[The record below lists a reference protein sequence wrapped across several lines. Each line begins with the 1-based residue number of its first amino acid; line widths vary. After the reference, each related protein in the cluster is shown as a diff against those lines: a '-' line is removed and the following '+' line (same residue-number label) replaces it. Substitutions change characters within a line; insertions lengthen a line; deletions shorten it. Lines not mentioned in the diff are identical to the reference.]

1 MHGAANMTAWHEE
14 FPQEPGLRYLNHA
27 AVAPWP
33 RRASQAVC
41 TFAEQNL
48 RVGARDYP
56 QWLQLEQRLRQR
68 LARLLNAPSTADV
81 ALVKN
86 TSEALS
92 FVAFGLDWRAGDQVV
107 ISDQEFPS
115 NRVVWEA
122 LRPQGVEVIEVD
134 ISGEDPE
141 QALLA
146 ACTPRTRLLAI
157 SAVQYASGLRL
168 DMPRLGAGCR
178 KRGMLL
184 CIDAI
189 QQLGVQPFDVQASQ
203 CAFAMADGHKWMLGP
218 EGLGVFY
225 CRQDLREQLRLHEY
239 GWHMLEDAGNYD
251 KREWQ
256 PARTARRFECGSPN
270 MLGAAALEA
279 SLSLLEEVG
288 MPQVAA
294 QTEARITQLHAGIAA
309 LPGSRLL
316 SPKSPERR
324 AGILTFSLA
333 GRDNLELFEALKK
346 EQVVCAQRG
355 GGIRLSPHFYTPE
368 AVIEETLAL
377 LHRLA

>member
-1 MHGAANMTAWHEE
+1 MTAWHDE

-33 RRASQAVC
+33 RRASQAVSA
-41 TFAEQNL
+41 FAEQNM
-48 RVGARDYP
+48 RIGARDYP
-56 QWLQLEQRLRQR
+56 QWLQVEQRLRAR
-68 LARLLNAPSTADV
+68 LTRLLNAPSSADV

-92 FVAFGLDWRAGDQVV
+92 FVAFGLDWRPGDQVV

-122 LRPQGVEVIEVD
+122 LRPQGVEVIEVCLAGD
-134 ISGEDPE
+134 DPE
-141 QALLA
+141 ASLLA

-168 DMPRLGAGCR
+168 DLPRLGAGCTQ
-178 KRGMLL
+178 RGVLL

-189 QQLGVQPFDVQASQ
+189 QQLGAQPFDVQASQ

-225 CRQDLREQLRLHEY
+225 CRRDLREQLRLHEY

-251 KREWQ
+251 RRDWQ
-256 PARTARRFECGSPN
+256 PAKTARRFECGSPN
-270 MLGAAALEA
+270 MLGAMALEA
-279 SLSLLEEVG
+279 SLALLEEVG
-288 MPQVAA
+288 MAQVATLLE
-294 QTEARITQLHAGIAA
+294 QRIARLHEGIAG
-309 LPGSRLL
+309 LPGARLL
-316 SPKSPERR
+316 SPQEPTRR

-333 GRDNLELFEALKK
+333 GRDNGQLFESLKQQ
-346 EQVVCAQRG
+346 QVVCAQRG

-368 AVIEETLAL
+368 GVIEETLGL
-377 LHRLA
+377 LRQLA